1 MKRILLLAAVAA
13 SMCSHMM
20 AQEVA
25 RFKGNARAA
34 VSYTFDDGLVEHY
47 TMVMPHLNSLGIKG
61 TFWIIADNID
71 RRKPMVD
78 HLPVTWEQLVEI
90 AAHGHELGNHG
101 FTHTALDW
109 ITPEEGDREIERNDS
124 AIYAHTGIHPVS
136 FCFPGNGRNDEMIA
150 RVLAHPR
157 INGARTFETGIGGGA
172 TVESLDAWLASAIEK
187 GEWVV
192 GMTHGMTHGWDR
204 FDHPEVL
211 WQHLEH
217 AKLLADS
224 GQVWIATFA
233 QVNAYLKGI
242 SDTATYILPRKPK
255 KVTQQGKRLTVYQS
269 WDGKWCV
276 DAKRDIKL
284 KIKY

>member
-1 MKRILLLAAVAA
+1 MKRILLIAAVAA

-47 TMVMPHLNSLGIKG
+47 TMVMPHLDSLGIKG

-255 KVTQQGKRLTVYQS
+255 KVTQQGKRLTMYQS

>member
-1 MKRILLLAAVAA
+1 MKRILLFAAIAA
-13 SMCSHMM
+13 SMCCHMV
-20 AQEVA
+20 AQELA
-25 RFKGNARAA
+25 RFRGNARAA

-47 TMVMPHLNSLGIKG
+47 TMVMPHLDTLGIKG

-211 WQHLEH
+211 WKHLEH
-217 AKLLADS
+217 AKQLADS

-233 QVNAYLKGI
+233 QINEYLKGL
-242 SDTATYILPRKPK
+242 SATVTYILERKPRK
-255 KVTQQGKRLTVYQS
+255 VTCKGHRLTPYQS
-269 WDGKWCV
+269 WDHRWCV
-276 DAKRDIKL
+276 DAPRNAKL